1 MMDKNSTNS
10 PKKPM
15 ARPSLT
21 KNIDNK
27 YKINWKISLQTD
39 NRSYRI
45 FIYQSVQYILKF
57 LFELN
62 IQIINEKVRIDWEKV
77 GGQIVNGNIVGVFAE
92 ILIRDDYVVVKALIL
107 TSSSNDQK
115 KIDINVCVLLTLLSF
130 I

>member
-1 MMDKNSTNS
+1 
-10 PKKPM
+10 M

-62 IQIINEKVRIDWEKV
+62 IQIINEKVRID
-77 GGQIVNGNIVGVFAE
+77 
-92 ILIRDDYVVVKALIL
+92 
-107 TSSSNDQK
+107 
-115 KIDINVCVLLTLLSF
+115 
-130 I
+130 